1 MDFLV
6 VGELKMNYSGKINR
20 TQSSNKISFNWKA
33 LIYWLCSLVVSLIP
47 LYISIVRYYGKYQTI
62 DTTFWRSVFVNED
75 ILWVFATVLL
85 FALADSVSKKRTKE
99 KQWTQVFIPIGFVVF
114 LLTEVTW
121 ILFNN
126 IIIIK
131 DESWPIYLGTILI
144 VLTMVFAT
152 PLKLEFI
159 NGDK

>member
-1 MDFLV
+1 MDFFV
-6 VGELKMNYSGKINR
+6 IGDLKMNYNGEINR

-47 LYISIVRYYGKYQTI
+47 LYISIVRYYGEYQTI
-62 DTTFWRSVFVNED
+62 DTAFWKNAFVNED

-99 KQWTQVFIPIGFVVF
+99 KQWTQIFIPIGFVVF

-126 IIIIK
+126 IIIK
-131 DESWPIYLGTILI
+131 DGLWPIYLGIILI
-144 VLTMVFAT
+144 VLTMILAT

-159 NGDK
+159 NEDK